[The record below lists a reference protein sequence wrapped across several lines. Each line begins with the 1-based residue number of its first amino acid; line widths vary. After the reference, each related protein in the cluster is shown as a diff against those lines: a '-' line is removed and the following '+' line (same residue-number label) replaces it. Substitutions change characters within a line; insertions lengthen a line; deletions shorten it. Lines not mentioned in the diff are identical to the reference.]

1 MQKKLVMMILA
12 LAVVMPAAVFPHGPQ
27 GQREG
32 RGQRAAAPPPPPMA
46 VKQVKPGVY
55 MVINGGGN
63 STVRVTDQG
72 IILVDTKNL
81 GDQFYNDLVAQIK
94 TVTSQPVKYVF
105 VTHVHQ
111 DHAGNIGKFVQ
122 AGVPVIT
129 NDGDRKST
137 RLNSSHT
144 VISYAVFCLKKKKQ
158 KQTKHTT

>member
-1 MQKKLVMMILA
+1 MQKKLFILILA
-12 LAVVMPAAVFPHGPQ
+12 LAVIVPAAVYAQAPQ

-32 RGQRAAAPPPPPMA
+32 RGQRAAAPPPPSMA
-46 VKQVKPGVY
+46 IKQVKPGVY

-81 GDQFYNDLVAQIK
+81 GDQFYNDLLAQIK
-94 TVTSQPVKYVF
+94 TVTSQPVKDVL

-129 NDGDRKST
+129 NEG
-137 RLNSSHT
+137 
-144 VISYAVFCLKKKKQ
+144 LKKNLETGGVDGKGY
-158 KQTKHTT
+158 T